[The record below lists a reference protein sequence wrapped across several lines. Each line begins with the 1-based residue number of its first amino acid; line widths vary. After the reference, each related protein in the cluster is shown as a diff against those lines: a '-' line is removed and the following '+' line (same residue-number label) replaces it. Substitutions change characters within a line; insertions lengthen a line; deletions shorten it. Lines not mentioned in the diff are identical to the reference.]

1 MEKVMITLRETGL
14 EAVRLELEIT
24 ESAAMLNPE
33 ESIKILGEL
42 SALGVRIAIDDF
54 GTGYS
59 SLSYL
64 KRIPADTIKI
74 DKSFV
79 DGLGQKQDA
88 TIVRAVIALA
98 RTLEKDTVAE
108 GIETEAQFD
117 AIQAMGCDYAQGYW
131 ISRPVEA
138 DALTSLLSQTTQ
150 LVAASKTIPKG
161 AATWIYAHGK
171 AAE

>member
-1 MEKVMITLRETGL
+1 MRVRVAVNLSTHQFQDPKLMEKVMITLRETGL

-42 SALGVRIAIDDF
+42 SALGVRIAMDDF

-98 RTLEKDTVAE
+98 RTLEKDMLPRGLRPKHSST
-108 GIETEAQFD
+108 QSRLWD
-117 AIQAMGCDYAQGYW
+117 AITPKAIGSAAQ
-131 ISRPVEA
+131 SR
-138 DALTSLLSQTTQ
+138 QMR
-150 LVAASKTIPKG
+150 
-161 AATWIYAHGK
+161 
-171 AAE
+171 